1 MNPPIIIV
9 DIWDGS
15 HLFVDLV
22 NSRETEVVINWTSS
36 YESEKYSGVA
46 KPPSDGF
53 FVIPPGE
60 RLFCFPAA
68 DLNGQISAPGERF
81 QKAMFG
87 RPETTIEITTLT
99 DSGRAELSKII
110 NPSDLRVFGS
120 VSFPA
125 GKKAV
130 GFECTEILFRNP
142 VFIGK
147 FTALGR
153 TPWAQIDGTRFGDSC
168 PAVNESRFICSSQ
181 DYKTDVAE
189 TDPVSHYVLGET
201 VFTDQI
207 PVEVLPQYGQTKTGS
222 YFERDLAGMAG
233 ITKEEFQNIIRP
245 GIISFS

>member
-53 FVIPPGE
+53 FVIPPGD

-87 RPETTIEITTLT
+87 RPETTIEITPMT
-99 DSGRAELSKII
+99 DSGWAELSKII

-168 PAVNESRFICSSQ
+168 PAVNESSFALLR
-181 DYKTDVAE
+181 
-189 TDPVSHYVLGET
+189 
-201 VFTDQI
+201 
-207 PVEVLPQYGQTKTGS
+207 
-222 YFERDLAGMAG
+222 
-233 ITKEEFQNIIRP
+233 ITKQMWPKLIPSVITCLAKRCSPIKSRSKSCLNTAKPKQVPILNGTWREWPELRRKNFKTLSAP
-245 GIISFS
+245 GSFHFHE